1 MAVPKLSY
9 LGEHSKV
16 SHARSLHAC
25 WTRML
30 YHDKLETTTPM
41 LTGFKSTKPLFY
53 MFWVKFSKASSIFGA
68 FQLIQTPLLDKKC
81 SSLGAPAFLN

>member
-9 LGEHSKV
+9 FGEHSEV

-30 YHDKLETTTPM
+30 YHDKLETTSSM
-41 LTGFKSTKPLFY
+41 LTGFESTKPLFY
-53 MFWVKFSKASSIFGA
+53 MFWVKFSKASSFLVVSININTVTG
-68 FQLIQTPLLDKKC
+68 C
-81 SSLGAPAFLN
+81 WSLGAPAFLN